1 MADRKKS
8 KAAKKAAVI
17 GVAAPAEDMRY
28 RAEDA
33 LRTISRA
40 EEHKR
45 DKELMRHVKKL
56 AKSHVKA
63 VCK

>member
-1 MADRKKS
+1 MAKGKKS
-8 KAAKKAAVI
+8 PPKRGIVVAAV
-17 GVAAPAEDMRY
+17 PDDMRW

-45 DKELMRHVKKL
+45 DKHLMRHVKKL